1 MPPEPRIKWPAD
13 LTPRTFWAEER
24 LRQQSAE
31 LRRYVARDRVPVA
44 PVRRHAGALTT
55 EAAGAD
61 YDDAGWAEIRPE
73 ERLADRADQ
82 LVWLRA
88 RVTVPAH
95 LGGKRLALRFGEGIA
110 RGGHNNQ
117 AESLLYLN
125 GRPFHG
131 LDGNHRLVFLPEA
144 MCRAGSTF
152 AIAIQAWSGWSRF
165 DTLRWE
171 APELIWFDTQTDAL
185 AYDFDALV
193 RTLLVMDRDS
203 LARAE
208 MVALGEAALR
218 ALDWTEPGSE
228 RFYASVRAARALT
241 SAGFE
246 RLKGQEGIKPTV
258 AHVGHT
264 HLDVAWLWTL
274 DNIKLK
280 TARAWASALRLLEQ
294 YPDFVWIQSQPQ
306 LYKYIKETQP
316 ELWAEVKRRVAEGR
330 WEADGGMWVEA
341 DCNLTGGESL
351 VRQFLHGIR
360 FFRDELGVQNTVL
373 WLPDVFGYA
382 WALPQIIR
390 GCGLSAFMTTK
401 ISWSQFNRFPYDT
414 FSWRGIDGTEV
425 LTHFVTT
432 PGPDQPREN
441 WYYTYN
447 GQILPDTVK
456 GNWDVYQQKD
466 VNDET
471 LSTFGF
477 GDGGG
482 GPTREMMEFARRL
495 EDLPG
500 VPQVRVGRVDDY
512 FRRLADRV
520 GDDPRLPVWDG
531 ELYFEYHRG
540 TYTSQAQVKRNN
552 RKAEFLLHNA
562 ELYATAAS
570 AVLGAAYPAEALR
583 EAWEIVLRN
592 QFHDIIPG
600 SSIKEVY
607 ADSARDYARA
617 FALGEGV
624 AREAQ
629 AALAGAAPTGG
640 AGASGP
646 AAPDGGSDALVVFNP
661 TPFERSDLVACSL
674 PADAVAVDE
683 RGEPLPRQGDL
694 LYARDVPANGFRVF
708 PLRVEPAGRAG
719 GDSGAAPT
727 GALVVTERLVE
738 TPHLRLELNERGQ
751 LSRILDKRHDREV
764 LPPGRAA
771 NVLQAFEDKPL
782 RFDAWDIDIYYQQ
795 KGRDVADLVE
805 SVVEESGSE
814 RGVLRQVWRFEQST
828 ITQRLTVYARTPRID
843 FETGV
848 DWQQSQVLLKA
859 AFPVRVRSTR
869 ATYEI
874 QFGSVERPTHWNT
887 SWDWA
892 RFETVAHKWADL
904 SEGGYGVSLLNDCK
918 YGHDIKGDV
927 MRLTLIK
934 SAIAP
939 DPQADRGEHR
949 FTYALYP
956 HAGDWYD
963 GGTTAQGY
971 RLNNPLAALRARG
984 GWGATGGAPG
994 GERPDR
1000 FAFVDCTA
1008 PNVLVETVK
1017 AAESGDGVVVR
1028 VYEYGNRRGPAALRF
1043 CRPLAAAT
1051 EVNLLEEAP
1060 RAVRAEGDTLHFD
1073 VRPFEIKTFLV
1084 RLA

>member
-31 LRRYVARDRVPVA
+31 LRRHVARDRAPVA
-44 PVRRHAGALTT
+44 PVRRHDGALTS
-55 EAAGAD
+55 EAAAAD

-73 ERLADRADQ
+73 ERLAERADQ

-88 RVTVPAH
+88 RVTVPEH

-144 MCRAGSTF
+144 LCRAGSTF

-165 DTLRWE
+165 ETLRWE

-360 FFRDELGVQNTVL
+360 FFRDEFGVQNTVL

-401 ISWSQFNRFPYDT
+401 ISWSEFNRFPYDT
-414 FSWRGIDGTEV
+414 FRWRGIDGTEV
-425 LTHFVTT
+425 LTHFITT
-432 PGPDQPREN
+432 PEPDRPRE
-441 WYYTYN
+441 T
-447 GQILPDTVK
+447 GTTPTTARSAGTVK
-456 GNWDVYQQKD
+456 GTWDIYRQKD

-471 LSTFGF
+471 LSTFGW

-482 GPTREMMEFARRL
+482 GPTREMLEVARRL

-500 VPQVRVGRVDDY
+500 MPPVRGRPR
-512 FRRLADRV
+512 RRLLRAPRGARRRRPPAPGLGRRALLRV
-520 GDDPRLPVWDG
+520 PPRHLHQPG
-531 ELYFEYHRG
+531 AG
-540 TYTSQAQVKRNN
+540 QAQQPQGGVP
-552 RKAEFLLHNA
+552 
-562 ELYATAAS
+562 AAQRR
-570 AVLGAAYPAEALR
+570 AVRHRRQRRARRGYPAQAL
-583 EAWEIVLRN
+583 AT
-592 QFHDIIPG
+592 PG
-600 SSIKEVY
+600 RSCCATSSTTSSP
-607 ADSARDYARA
+607 APRSRRSTPTARATTPGPSPSARASSARRRRRSP
-617 FALGEGV
+617 GPP
-624 AREAQ
+624 RP
-629 AALAGAAPTGG
+629 AGRAPPGR
-640 AGASGP
+640 P
-646 AAPDGGSDALVVFNP
+646 PWLGSDAVVVFNP
-661 TPFERSDLVACSL
+661 TPFERSDLVACPL
-674 PADAVAVDE
+674 PADAVAVDKH
-683 RGEPLPRQGDL
+683 GEPLPRQGDL
-694 LYARDVPANGFRVF
+694 LYARDVPANGYRVF
-708 PLRVEPAGRAG
+708 PLRAGRAEPAGR
-719 GDSGAAPT
+719 
-727 GALVVTERLVE
+727 
-738 TPHLRLELNERGQ
+738 
-751 LSRILDKRHDREV
+751 
-764 LPPGRAA
+764 
-771 NVLQAFEDKPL
+771 
-782 RFDAWDIDIYYQQ
+782 
-795 KGRDVADLVE
+795 
-805 SVVEESGSE
+805 
-814 RGVLRQVWRFEQST
+814 
-828 ITQRLTVYARTPRID
+828 
-843 FETGV
+843 
-848 DWQQSQVLLKA
+848 
-859 AFPVRVRSTR
+859 
-869 ATYEI
+869 
-874 QFGSVERPTHWNT
+874 
-887 SWDWA
+887 
-892 RFETVAHKWADL
+892 
-904 SEGGYGVSLLNDCK
+904 
-918 YGHDIKGDV
+918 
-927 MRLTLIK
+927 
-934 SAIAP
+934 
-939 DPQADRGEHR
+939 
-949 FTYALYP
+949 
-956 HAGDWYD
+956 
-963 GGTTAQGY
+963 
-971 RLNNPLAALRARG
+971 
-984 GWGATGGAPG
+984 
-994 GERPDR
+994 
-1000 FAFVDCTA
+1000 
-1008 PNVLVETVK
+1008 
-1017 AAESGDGVVVR
+1017 
-1028 VYEYGNRRGPAALRF
+1028 PAATRRQR
-1043 CRPLAAAT
+1043 RPAT
-1051 EVNLLEEAP
+1051 WW
-1060 RAVRAEGDTLHFD
+1060 
-1073 VRPFEIKTFLV
+1073 
-1084 RLA
+1084 

>member
-24 LRQQSAE
+24 LRQQLTE
-31 LRRYVARDRVPVA
+31 LRRYVARDRLPIA
-44 PVRRHAGALTT
+44 PVRRHDGDLPP
-55 EAAGAD
+55 EAAAAD
-61 YDDAGWAEIRPE
+61 FDDSAWPVIRAE
-73 ERLADRADQ
+73 ERLAARADQ
-82 LVWLRA
+82 LIWLRA
-88 RVTVPAH
+88 SVTVPA
-95 LGGKRLALRFGEGIA
+95 GMAGERLALRFGEGVA

-125 GRPFHG
+125 GRPYHG
-131 LDGNHRLVFLPEA
+131 LDGNHRVVFLPETL
-144 MCRAGSTF
+144 CRDGSTLSL
-152 AIAIQAWSGWSRF
+152 AVQAWTGWSRF
-165 DTLRWE
+165 ETLRWE
-171 APELIWFDTQTDAL
+171 DPELIWFDGETDAL
-185 AYDFDALV
+185 AYDLDALV
-193 RTLLVMDRDS
+193 RTLLITDRDS

-208 MVALGEAALR
+208 MVHLGEAALL

-228 RFYASVRAARALT
+228 RFYASVRAARAIT
-241 SAGFE
+241 TAGFE

-280 TARAWASALRLLEQ
+280 TARSWASALRLLEQ

-306 LYKYIKETQP
+306 LYKYVKETQP

-341 DCNLTGGESL
+341 DCNLSGGESL
-351 VRQFLHGIR
+351 VRQFLYGMR
-360 FFRDELGVQNTVL
+360 FFREELGVRCTVL

-382 WALPQIIR
+382 WALPQIVR
-390 GCGLSAFMTTK
+390 GCGLQAFMTTK

-414 FSWRGIDGTEV
+414 FRWRGIDGTEL

-456 GNWDVYQQKD
+456 GNWDAYQQKD

-500 VPQVRVGRVDDY
+500 VPRVRVGRVDGY
-512 FRRLADRV
+512 FRRLSERV
-520 GDDPRLPVWDG
+520 GDDPRLPLWDG

-540 TYTSQAQVKRNN
+540 TYTSQAQVKRDN
-552 RKAEFLLHNA
+552 RRAEFLLHNA
-562 ELYATAAS
+562 ELYATAAG
-570 AVLGAAYPAEALR
+570 ALLGAAYPREALD
-583 EAWEIVLRN
+583 ECWEIVLRN

-607 ADSARDYARA
+607 EDSGRDYARA
-617 FALGEGV
+617 FALGDGV
-624 AREAQ
+624 FREALG
-629 AALAGAAPTGG
+629 ALAGAAGRG
-640 AGASGP
+640 DAGAE
-646 AAPDGGSDALVVFNP
+646 DGAVVVFNP
-661 TPFERSDLVACSL
+661 TPFDRSDLVACDL
-674 PADAVAVDE
+674 PPETEALDE
-683 RGEPLPRQGDL
+683 AGAPLPRQGGL
-694 LYARDVPANGFRVF
+694 LYARDVPANGYRRFA
-708 PLRVEPAGRAG
+708 LGRR
-719 GDSGAAPT
+719 GAAAAGAGDPADGGLTVT
-727 GALVVTERLVE
+727 GRRIE
-738 TPHLRLELNERGQ
+738 TPHLLVELNERGQ
-751 LSRILDKRHDREV
+751 LSRLLDKRHDREV
-764 LPPGRAA
+764 LPPGRPA

-795 KGRDVADLVE
+795 KGRDVGDLVE
-805 SVVEESGSE
+805 SVVEETGPE
-814 RGVLRQVWRFEQST
+814 RGVLRLVWRFEQST

-843 FETGV
+843 FETHV

-859 AFPVRVRSTR
+859 AFPVLVRSTR

-918 YGHDIKGDV
+918 YGHDVKDDV

-934 SAIAP
+934 SAVAP

-963 GGTTAQGY
+963 GGTVRQGY
-971 RLNNPLAALRARG
+971 RLNNPLCAVRVP
-984 GWGATGGAPG
+984 GGAPRPGPG
-994 GERPDR
+994 GDLPGR
-1000 FAFVDCTA
+1000 FAFVTCTA
-1008 PNVLVETVK
+1008 PHVLVETVK
-1017 AAESGDGVVVR
+1017 AAESGEGLIVR

-1043 CRPLAAAT
+1043 CRPLAGAA

-1060 RAVRAEGDTLHFD
+1060 QPARVEGDTVHFD
-1073 VRPFEIKTFLV
+1073 VRPFEIKTFHV
-1084 RLA
+1084 RLT